1 MDNKSKALAVVC
13 GAAAAMAPALAF
25 ANEGE
30 TGPTTSKMDALV
42 TSLTSGFTTIANDM
56 LDGIGKIAPVA
67 LPVLGGV
74 ALVGIGI
81 KVFKKVAGR

>member
-1 MDNKSKALAVVC
+1 MDKSKALAVV
-13 GAAAAMAPALAF
+13 GGVAAAMAPALAF
-25 ANEGE
+25 AEGE
-30 TGPTTSKMDALV
+30 TGSASNMDTLV

-56 LDGIGKIAPVA
+56 LSGIGKIAPVA

>member
-1 MDNKSKALAVVC
+1 MEKSKALAVVC
-13 GAAAAMAPALAF
+13 GVAAAMAPAFAF
-25 ANEGE
+25 AAEGE
-30 TGPTTSKMDALV
+30 TGPTSNMDALV

-56 LDGIGKIAPVA
+56 LSGIGKIAPVA

>member
-1 MDNKSKALAVVC
+1 MDKSKALAVVG
-13 GAAAAMAPALAF
+13 GAAAAMAPALAL
-25 ANEGE
+25 AED
-30 TGPTTSKMDALV
+30 GPTSNMDTLV

-56 LDGIGKIAPVA
+56 LSGIGSIAPVA

>member
-1 MDNKSKALAVVC
+1 MEKSKALAVVC
-13 GAAAAMAPALAF
+13 GVAAAMAPAFAF
-25 ANEGE
+25 AEGE
-30 TGPTTSKMDALV
+30 TGPTSNMDALV

-56 LDGIGKIAPVA
+56 LSGIGKIAPVA

>member
-1 MDNKSKALAVVC
+1 MEKSKALAVV
-13 GAAAAMAPALAF
+13 GGVAAAMAPALAF
-25 ANEGE
+25 AEGE
-30 TGPTTSKMDALV
+30 TGPTSKMDALV
-42 TSLTSGFTTIANDM
+42 TSLTSGFTTIANNM
-56 LDGIGKIAPVA
+56 LSGIGSIAPVA